1 VGDIVKV
8 WVVEIDK
15 TRRRVSLTMIAPG
28 TPRHAP
34 QRASGGE
41 ARESRPPRGR
51 RPPRQRH
58 AGAGAPNGSPT
69 QPTDQTD
76 SHAAGGAPAIPA
88 AAETKAPSP
97 TRSTGTG
104 SGIRPP
110 HTGGKPQH
118 RRNQGRQ
125 HQHHRAHSGPKPKP
139 KPLIPITKEMIEGKE
154 PLRTFSDLL
163 QFCQHQEEP
172 KETAPASATA
182 SAQKVTSAQQPGE
195 HQPRNIESG
204 LKDTSNGAQ
213 ETEAAN
219 QTGSNAT
226 EPHAA
231 AN

>member
-1 VGDIVKV
+1 
-8 WVVEIDK
+8 
-15 TRRRVSLTMIAPG
+15 
-28 TPRHAP
+28 
-34 QRASGGE
+34 
-41 ARESRPPRGR
+41 
-51 RPPRQRH
+51 
-58 AGAGAPNGSPT
+58 
-69 QPTDQTD
+69 
-76 SHAAGGAPAIPA
+76 
-88 AAETKAPSP
+88 
-97 TRSTGTG
+97 
-104 SGIRPP
+104 
-110 HTGGKPQH
+110 
-118 RRNQGRQ
+118 
-125 HQHHRAHSGPKPKP
+125 
-139 KPLIPITKEMIEGKE
+139 LIPITKEMIEGKE

-231 AN
+231 ANWMAVLPLFLRPIASGPMRATSAFRLLDPDVAIRNAWKMARLRF